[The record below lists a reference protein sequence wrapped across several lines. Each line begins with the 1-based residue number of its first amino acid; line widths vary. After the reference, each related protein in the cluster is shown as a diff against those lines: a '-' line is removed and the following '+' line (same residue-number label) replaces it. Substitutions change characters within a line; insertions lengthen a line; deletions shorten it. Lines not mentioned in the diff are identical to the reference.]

1 MLFLLA
7 VGTLICI
14 DLLRNGNSWNIYG
27 EMFNHHHSILF
38 FSQQQTSYLD
48 LFYRPVKMK
57 KIQILLIKLVLLVAS
72 ALFYVNSFRNDNLL
86 NIFREMSNH
95 HPPTPSKVGYFWPN
109 LEFDFFAY
117 IFPAIYGVCGNNMG
131 SLIR

>member
-1 MLFLLA
+1 M
-7 VGTLICI
+7 
-14 DLLRNGNSWNIYG
+14 
-27 EMFNHHHSILF
+27 
-38 FSQQQTSYLD
+38 
-48 LFYRPVKMK
+48 
-57 KIQILLIKLVLLVAS
+57 IQKLLIKLFLLVAS
-72 ALFYVNSFRNDNLL
+72 ALFYVESFRNDNLL

-95 HPPTPSKVGYFWPN
+95 YPPTPSKVGYFWPN

>member
-57 KIQILLIKLVLLVAS
+57 NDSETTDKALSFGCKRALL
-72 ALFYVNSFRNDNLL
+72 R
-86 NIFREMSNH
+86 
-95 HPPTPSKVGYFWPN
+95 
-109 LEFDFFAY
+109 
-117 IFPAIYGVCGNNMG
+117 
-131 SLIR
+131 